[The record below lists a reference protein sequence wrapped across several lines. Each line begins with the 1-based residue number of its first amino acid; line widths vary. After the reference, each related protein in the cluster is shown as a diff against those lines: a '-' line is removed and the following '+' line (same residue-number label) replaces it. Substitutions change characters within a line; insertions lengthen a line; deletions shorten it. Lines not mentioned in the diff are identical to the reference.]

1 MDVNIDG
8 TCVILRMEQGENR
21 INPEFV
27 EGFHK
32 ALDRALSYEAATCLV
47 TIGDG
52 KFYSNGLDL
61 ERMAAMSYLELASFA
76 SDVQR
81 LLARLLTFPLVTV
94 AALNGHTFAGG
105 AFIAFA
111 HDYCLMQTGKGWLC
125 LPEIRLKM
133 QFTAGFIDLAK
144 VRIPKDEH
152 TRAIVLGHKY
162 TAEEAK
168 LAGLIKDCCPLE
180 ELEVRAKALALVM
193 SSGKPDRQT
202 MSVIKTDLY
211 HDVYTTLMQP
221 IRNYSR
227 L

>member
-1 MDVNIDG
+1 MDVSIDG
-8 TCVILRMEQGENR
+8 TCVLLRMKQGENR

-27 EGFHK
+27 EDFHK
-32 ALDRALSYEAATCLV
+32 ALDRALSYETATCLV
-47 TIGDG
+47 TIGD
-52 KFYSNGLDL
+52 
-61 ERMAAMSYLELASFA
+61 ELPSFA

-111 HDYCLMQTGKGWLC
+111 HDYCVMQTSKGWLC
-125 LPEIRLKM
+125 LPEIRLKL
-133 QFTAGFIDLAK
+133 QFTAGLIDLAK
-144 VRIPKDEH
+144 IRIPKDEH

-180 ELEVRAKALALVM
+180 DLENRAKALAVTL

>member
-32 ALDRALSYEAATCLV
+32 ALDRALRYTRTPMAQLRYNACKHSTFILSYEAATCLV

-61 ERMAAMSYLELASFA
+61 ERMAAMSYLELASFT

-94 AALNGHTFAGG
+94 AALNGSLVHPLTPRTYTHT
-105 AFIAFA
+105 
-111 HDYCLMQTGKGWLC
+111 
-125 LPEIRLKM
+125 
-133 QFTAGFIDLAK
+133 
-144 VRIPKDEH
+144 H
-152 TRAIVLGHKY
+152 T
-162 TAEEAK
+162 
-168 LAGLIKDCCPLE
+168 
-180 ELEVRAKALALVM
+180 
-193 SSGKPDRQT
+193 Q
-202 MSVIKTDLY
+202 
-211 HDVYTTLMQP
+211 
-221 IRNYSR
+221 
-227 L
+227 